1 METLEHESYVR
12 FTLRDN
18 QSQILAH
25 IIVGELTERL
35 PEYGDRYVIEKFSDV
50 FKEPQINI

>member
-1 METLEHESYVR
+1 METQEHESYVR

-25 IIVGELTERL
+25 IIVGELPERL
-35 PEYGDRYVIEKFSDV
+35 VEYGDRYIIEKFSDV
-50 FKEPQINI
+50 LKKPQINI